1 MKEVSLTKGKVAI
14 VDDEDYDYLNR
25 FSWYVLGHPTM
36 EYAARYGGC
45 KPNGQTI
52 HIRMH
57 RELMAAPSGI
67 EVDHINGNRL
77 DNRNSNLRLATRKEN
92 GRNRKKNAISLYSTY
107 KGVTFHKRDCR
118 WQAIIVVSGKHIY
131 LGQFKTEQ
139 EAALAYNKA
148 AKEKF
153 GEYAKINQI

>member
-1 MKEVSLTKGKVAI
+1 
-14 VDDEDYDYLNR
+14 
-25 FSWYVLGHPTM
+25 
-36 EYAARYGGC
+36 
-45 KPNGQTI
+45 
-52 HIRMH
+52 
-57 RELMAAPSGI
+57 MAAPSGI